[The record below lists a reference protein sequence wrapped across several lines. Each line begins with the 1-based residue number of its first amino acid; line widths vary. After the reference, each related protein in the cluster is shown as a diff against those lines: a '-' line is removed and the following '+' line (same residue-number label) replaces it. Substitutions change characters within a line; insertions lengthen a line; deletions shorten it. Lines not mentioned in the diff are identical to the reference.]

1 MIPSHLQC
9 SSSFMLLVYVP
20 VHRACKCMH
29 DFTHACNSTVVIES
43 LHLMTNSI
51 GFNRI

>member
-1 MIPSHLQC
+1 MIPSQLHCL
-9 SSSFMLLVYVP
+9 SGFMLLVYTP
-20 VHRACKCMH
+20 VHRALKCTYDFMH
-29 DFTHACNSTVVIES
+29 VNSTAVIES